1 MNDGPT
7 PAKVRLNDE
16 LGPLPPPTCGG
27 AIVPS
32 IGLIAARAIWTAYSA
47 ADMRAYAAQEVA
59 AERERCAALCDEL
72 DNSQNTNEYRAAAR
86 WAAVRIRGA

>member
-1 MNDGPT
+1 MTDLEIEQAVTKAGGGWDGDHWKFEDADLHPF
-7 PAKVRLNDE
+7 VR
-16 LGPLPPPTCGG
+16 
-27 AIVPS
+27 
-32 IGLIAARAIWTAYSA
+32 GLL
-47 ADMRAYAAQEVA
+47 A